1 MKKQRSVVVF
11 LSLVL
16 AFLFAAC
23 APTVPQD
30 EYDQVVSDLASSE
43 QEVDQLQEGLR
54 DSQARI
60 VELESQVDTL
70 ETELADLETQK
81 SAAES
86 ELVDLQERVAKA
98 AASAEIMQTF
108 LEVGF
113 GGQELSEADAMTVF
127 QDLSSMVET
136 SGDEELEAKFQAM
149 LLSFGGEEEALE
161 LVRYMLGT
169 ITSLDEE

>member
-1 MKKQRSVVVF
+1 MNKLRQI
-11 LSLVL
+11 LTIMSLVL

-30 EYDQVVSDLASSE
+30 EFDQVVSDLASSE
-43 QEVDQLQEGLR
+43 QEVDQLQEELR

-60 VELESQVDTL
+60 EELESQVETL
-70 ETELADLETQK
+70 ETELSDMEAQK
-81 SAAES
+81 SAVEP
-86 ELVDLQERVAKA
+86 ELLDLQERVANA
-98 AASAEIMQTF
+98 AASAEIMETF

-113 GGQELSEADAMTVF
+113 GGQELSEADAMSVF
-127 QDLSSMVET
+127 QDLSSMVEA

-169 ITSLDEE
+169 ITSLDE